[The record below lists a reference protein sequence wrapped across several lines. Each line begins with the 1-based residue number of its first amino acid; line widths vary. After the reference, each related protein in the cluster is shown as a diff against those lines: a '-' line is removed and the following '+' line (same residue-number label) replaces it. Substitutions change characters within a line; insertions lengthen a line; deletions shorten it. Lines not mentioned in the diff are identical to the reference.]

1 MALVTIF
8 LITGSIGYAD
18 LILKRED
25 PLNFSGGGNETS
37 IVEGHELKE
46 YKEIYI
52 NVENKR
58 GFETCSGR
66 FDLSNTDLY
75 ITVNGDQENKD
86 GIHLTNWNPY
96 IVLNKYVANIDAP
109 KSDVLNLSHDATSA
123 YATINYL
130 DVTVKQGHGIR
141 ANAPTGEGNTHT
153 ITINNEAKITTTGN
167 GSAGIYA
174 GDSQRYV
181 WIFGKETKGQGQI
194 FLNGNTIIKNYGSNS
209 YGIYAGKNGNIT
221 VNDLYIE
228 SFGQNSYGIVALD
241 SNLIYNFFDNS
252 KNKFGSSILLK
263 GNNVTINLNSG
274 KAIWAD
280 SEYGKITSENNK
292 EILYDIKGDI
302 LASNNGSI
310 DLNIASG
317 SSINGNATS
326 NKGNLTLNFSGEGSH
341 IWKNTSENNTVVGIE
356 NTNDGRISLTGS
368 NLTMEVNGKQLS
380 GENAKQIGTNSTV
393 TSFFD
398 NVTQGIKIEGKENRF
413 EIDGENKFL
422 SSDIAITSKNA
433 NMSFKGKNYFEG
445 NSYLIGGYEKDNLL
459 VRPVIQS
466 INGGNINLSGSTTI
480 VSKTGEDGQDKAKI
494 NTINL
499 TP

>member
-1 MALVTIF
+1 MRDNIEKSLKRWLKNKIKITMALVIIF

-109 KSDVLNLSHDATSA
+109 KSDALNLSHDATSA

-280 SEYGKITSENNK
+280 SEYGKITSENN
-292 EILYDIKGDI
+292 
-302 LASNNGSI
+302 
-310 DLNIASG
+310 
-317 SSINGNATS
+317 
-326 NKGNLTLNFSGEGSH
+326 
-341 IWKNTSENNTVVGIE
+341 TVVGIE